1 MTLRRMSVPAMHLIF
16 EWEDDG
22 PEFAFAIACRGVEER
37 QVAYGMVR
45 GVSEAASRLGVEWQD
60 LEMTERFRP
69 VCGMTVMALVWRGE
83 VLNGD
88 GAERV
93 AEVVSA
99 GLGVQGAE

>member
-1 MTLRRMSVPAMHLIF
+1 MSVPAMHLIF
-16 EWEDDG
+16 EWEDG
-22 PEFAFAIACRGVEER
+22 EGVEFAMAIACRNAEER
-37 QVAYGMVR
+37 SVAYGMVR
-45 GVSEAASRLGVEWQD
+45 GVGEAASRLGVEWQD
-60 LEMTERFRP
+60 LEMTERFRG
-69 VCGMTVMALVWRGE
+69 VCGMRVMALVWRGE